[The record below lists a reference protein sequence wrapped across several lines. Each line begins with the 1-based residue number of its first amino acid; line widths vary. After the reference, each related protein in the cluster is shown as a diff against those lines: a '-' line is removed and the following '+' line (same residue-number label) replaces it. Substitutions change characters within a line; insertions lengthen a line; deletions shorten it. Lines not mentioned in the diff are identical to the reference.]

1 VKGGKRSLDS
11 ACGERVEV
19 SANSYSTWEGD
30 RYGYSIASN
39 VFETSTGSARSL
51 DARHREGEQDHQA
64 SGRKHSRWN
73 EVSGP
78 NAGTIAI
85 VVEHS
90 DWKNFADYMTKLD
103 SDRDWQAFMAEINST
118 KSPNAER
125 TAVGINVEVPS

>member
-1 VKGGKRSLDS
+1 MATVSQVTFLKPQPGRLEALMRDIAKASKIIKRAGGNIR
-11 ACGERVEV
+11 A
-19 SANSYSTWEGD
+19 
-30 RYGYSIASN
+30 
-39 VFETSTGSARSL
+39 
-51 DARHREGEQDHQA
+51 
-64 SGRKHSRWN
+64 WN

-103 SDRDWQAFMAEINST
+103 SDRDWQAFMAEIGSA

>member
-1 VKGGKRSLDS
+1 MATVSQVTFLKPQPGRLEALMRDIAKASQIIKRAGG
-11 ACGERVEV
+11 
-19 SANSYSTWEGD
+19 
-30 RYGYSIASN
+30 N
-39 VFETSTGSARSL
+39 VRA
-51 DARHREGEQDHQA
+51 
-64 SGRKHSRWN
+64 WN

-103 SDRDWQAFMAEINST
+103 SDRDWQAFMAEINSA

>member
-1 VKGGKRSLDS
+1 MATVSQVTFLKPQPGRLEALMRDIAKASQIIKRAGG
-11 ACGERVEV
+11 
-19 SANSYSTWEGD
+19 
-30 RYGYSIASN
+30 N
-39 VFETSTGSARSL
+39 VRA
-51 DARHREGEQDHQA
+51 
-64 SGRKHSRWN
+64 WN

-103 SDRDWQAFMAEINST
+103 SDRDWQAFMAEIISA

-125 TAVGINVEVPS
+125 TGLESTSKCPAETNRR

>member
-1 VKGGKRSLDS
+1 MATVSQATFLKPQPSRLEALMRDIVKASKIIKRAGGNIR
-11 ACGERVEV
+11 A
-19 SANSYSTWEGD
+19 
-30 RYGYSIASN
+30 
-39 VFETSTGSARSL
+39 
-51 DARHREGEQDHQA
+51 
-64 SGRKHSRWN
+64 WN

-103 SDRDWQAFMAEINST
+103 SDRDWQAFMAEINSA